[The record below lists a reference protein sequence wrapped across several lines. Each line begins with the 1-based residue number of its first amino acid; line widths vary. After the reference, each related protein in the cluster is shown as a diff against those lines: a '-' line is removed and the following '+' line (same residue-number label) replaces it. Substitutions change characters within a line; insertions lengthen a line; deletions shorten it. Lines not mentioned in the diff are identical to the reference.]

1 MKGVNNSQNSKWNT
15 VLLTLLITAVFFSL
29 ALNTCGQGWDT
40 EKSALANIGSWTWYI
55 ASGKGLLDLGKGFLG
70 LVHIAVKQIYAFIT
84 FLLEPVVEGLLW
96 LVGWSLRL
104 NPTIYPFDKGNPA
117 VSNLTKTILKLL
129 IPFYGILLL
138 LIAIYIVYV
147 SISPS
152 DRALAKSQFNK
163 VLMSMFLVSISP
175 PLFQL
180 LLDIELDMVKT
191 IWNIVED
198 DWSDKVV
205 NGVVVAFLGPQA
217 VILGWLPIIISVI
230 GLAILAFRYLVVQLL
245 AIFFPLSFFL
255 FFFDYTRT
263 LGANLLRTTILWIF
277 MPVAQVLVL
286 AITVIALTGGGV
298 PDHFLAHGLVVLAG
312 MTAFAVSGLMVTG
325 MLKWVGGITAAMGA
339 ARGGTF
345 SGAMLQSVG
354 QIGMGF
360 GPDSIVAGAAQVGY
374 LRAGQTTPGMS
385 GIWGRMWGGVKE
397 TMKPYGEIGRGVS
410 RGYGRGG
417 ILGAVGGFFTGSGR
431 AYGSG
436 MARTGGNI
444 ARGARESYHG
454 YKTGTRVPK
463 HPDKASGGGAGG
475 TGGGGVE
482 GSDVTATTSVPEAPD
497 FRSGG
502 GMGGNVPDEWRYGK
516 GGPTGMKTLHG
527 QDLSYPTRWWS
538 EHIAPMLVDS
548 DAVMRA
554 VDRGTSQGLRGM
566 SLLHYAMELAKTPGA
581 SKMAIAGAFI
591 RGVKGVGFALMP
603 ISPFEPIRQIG
614 AFIVGTSAQLL
625 PPGARWVGYQVGN
638 RMMGMGF
645 RQVHGRSRAGRKLWG
660 IMGRGGIAKKA
671 SSASR
676 TLAEIEDLEK
686 ERLTATGGRLAEIDA
701 RLIKL
706 TKFDGTTANDARRN
720 DVKAHYRAKRD
731 RHVRAISGTL
741 DALREGTDVLNE
753 RDPNYVQ
760 ACLTSLENNYSS
772 KDERQDIFKLV
783 LADSQSLSEGKGYE
797 AHPGTELVRDL
808 ESRVGDKRQEIADA
822 SLGARTFDQVSE
834 KEAWSKIFSEEIVDL
849 NDDNFKKEVS
859 RRKRAGTL
867 SSEAANEWG
876 EKRESLLTH
885 FRAHRIGHRN
895 PETVP
900 MKERE
905 SAQASMSKK
914 DDDEGKLYRAKPLDN
929 AVAFAEMG
937 DYASRAFTA
946 RGLAGYVQLTP
957 EEMAAATPMERI
969 LDPQTGAMSLTMDLE
984 RTESG
989 AMLLNQ
995 EDYSYLRQRMAYE
1008 GGQVE
1013 RVRIE
1018 PILQGYYDKEE
1029 KVTNTQMVNKLRGE
1043 EEALRASGTP
1053 ADIAAAD
1060 VKRDKRHAIVEKQEN
1075 WATDSEGKV
1084 MVRNVATLPES
1095 FESSGTLLD
1104 RNTTYG
1110 TFQSELLHAAEDP
1123 LYQSIGKHGGRNAQ
1137 ISFTDGVKKSRSFDR
1152 DELVQERDA
1161 SGNLV
1166 YGFRVEKKQ
1175 VGETVSEFR
1184 EGAKQRRKAGRHSEA
1199 VDLDYRADRIR
1210 EGRGFIALSD
1220 LAGHYDEKAASGAGK
1235 YNYEGQYTPT
1245 TAGVVHIESPAH
1257 ARKFVENNSTYFGGT
1272 SDTVHLRGAGVL
1284 TENYTMGDTVEV
1296 WDPTTQSRITKT
1308 VDDAFLTERGKQLEA
1323 MKKLGVYIDSDE
1335 ADALVQKELPG
1346 SRVNDFLMRYA
1357 AHAASLPEAMRPKA
1371 IKFDYDW
1378 RDANPYAIEKTTG
1391 TLVLNAGS
1399 KMLQADI
1406 FNGDTPT
1413 GESVIPALG
1422 HEGGHLLVSWAAS
1435 GAGSREQVTTAEDMY
1450 EKIIISGERLDETV
1464 ISGGNAAVARGRTQI
1479 RRSGF
1484 NPTDAG
1490 MAVDE
1495 TLASAVELG
1504 RHSQNQARASPADL
1518 PAAQEEE
1525 LAYIRTQ
1532 TKALQEATNIY
1543 AERAINPKG
1552 SISDNDTANMAQAAA
1567 IAEELERRAQ
1577 GLDAALGTTD
1587 SAAVRAS
1594 VEALTGTASAPDKM
1608 TIDEAFRAAGHD
1620 FSAPSMGGETR
1631 RVFELFTGLQNMVS
1645 TPVAPG
1651 SRVT

>member
-1 MKGVNNSQNSKWNT
+1 LLALSVIV
-15 VLLTLLITAVFFSL
+15 VLFSL
-29 ALNTCGQGWDT
+29 SLNAYSQGWES
-40 EKSALANIGSWTWYI
+40 EKSALGSIVSAVWSWT
-55 ASGKGLLDLGKGFLG
+55 GGLLIKIMN
-70 LVHIAVKQIYAFIT
+70 LVAEQIYAFIT
-84 FLLEPVVEGLLW
+84 FLLEPVVEMLLW

-104 NPTIYPFDKGNPA
+104 NPTIYPFDEGNPA
-117 VSNLTKTILKLL
+117 VSNLIKTMLKLL

-217 VILGWLPIIISVI
+217 PVMGWLPVIISVL
-230 GLAILAFRYLVVQLL
+230 GLAILAVRYLVVQLL

-277 MPVAQVLVL
+277 MPVAQALVL

-354 QIGMGF
+354 QVGMGF

-397 TMKPYGEIGRGVS
+397 TVKPYGEIGRGVS
-410 RGYGRGG
+410 SGYRKAGGIRKLG
-417 ILGAVGGFFTGSGR
+417 ILGAVGGFFTGSAR

-454 YKTGTRVPK
+454 YKTGTRIPK

-475 TGGGGVE
+475 TGGGGGE

-502 GMGGNVPDEWRYGK
+502 GMAGNVPDEWRYGK
-516 GGPTGMKTLHG
+516 GGSTGMKQLHG
-527 QDLSYPTRWWS
+527 RDLSYPTHWWS
-538 EHIAPMLVDS
+538 EHVAPMLVDS
-548 DAVMRA
+548 RAVMRA

-591 RGVKGVGFALMP
+591 RGVRGVGFALMP

-614 AFIVGTSAQLL
+614 AFIVGTSAMLL

-660 IMGRGGIAKKA
+660 ITGRGGIAKKA
-671 SSASR
+671 LNAGK

-701 RLIKL
+701 RLVKL
-706 TKFDGTTANDARRN
+706 TGVDGTAVPANANSGFEGRSDVPGVDGTAVPANVNKRN

-731 RHVRAISGTL
+731 THVRAISGTL
-741 DALREGTDVLNE
+741 DALREGTDILNE

-808 ESRVGDKRQEIADA
+808 QSRVGDKRQEIADA

-834 KEAWSKIFSEEIVDL
+834 QEAWSEIFSEEIFDVD
-849 NDDNFKKEVS
+849 DDKFKKEVS

-867 SSEAANEWG
+867 SSEAAKEWRK
-876 EKRESLLTH
+876 KRESLLTH

-900 MKERE
+900 MKKRE
-905 SAQASMSKK
+905 SAQASKSEE
-914 DDDEGKLYRAKPLDN
+914 DEEEKKLYRAKPLDN
-929 AVAFAEMG
+929 AVAFTEMG
-937 DYASRAFTA
+937 DYASRAFTD
-946 RGLAGYVQLTP
+946 RGLAGYVQLNAQ
-957 EEMAAATPMERI
+957 EIAAATQMERI

-1018 PILQGYYDKEE
+1018 PILRGGAAKKIKEH
-1029 KVTNTQMVNKLRGE
+1029 
-1043 EEALRASGTP
+1043 EAAG
-1053 ADIAAAD
+1053 
-1060 VKRDKRHAIVEKQEN
+1060 RHDEAQRMRENPDN

-1084 MVRNVATLPES
+1084 MVRNVATLPTS
-1095 FESSGTLLD
+1095 FEHSDTLLN

-1137 ISFTDGVKKSRSFDR
+1137 ISFTDGLRRSHSFDR
-1152 DELVQERDA
+1152 DDLVQERDA

-1166 YGFRVEKKQ
+1166 YGFRVKGEQ
-1175 VGETVSEFR
+1175 VGETFSDFR
-1184 EGAKQRRKAGRHSEA
+1184 DEANQRRKAGRHSEA
-1199 VDLDYRADRIR
+1199 VDLDHRADRIR
-1210 EGRGFIALSD
+1210 EGKGFIALSD
-1220 LAGHYDEKAASGAGK
+1220 LAGHYDENAASGAGE
-1235 YNYEGQYTPT
+1235 YTYGGQYTPT

-1296 WDPTTQSRITKT
+1296 WDPATQSRSLPTI

-1335 ADALVQKELPG
+1335 AGALVQKGLSG

-1357 AHAASLPEAMRPKA
+1357 DHAASLPEAMRPKA
-1371 IKFDYDW
+1371 IKFDYDK

-1399 KMLQADI
+1399 KMLQDDI
-1406 FNGDTPT
+1406 SQGDVSPDK
-1413 GESVIPALG
+1413 SVIPALG

-1435 GAGSREQVTTAEDMY
+1435 GTGSRKQVTTAEDMY
-1450 EKIIISGERLDETV
+1450 EKIIISRERLDET
-1464 ISGGNAAVARGRTQI
+1464 IIEGGNAAVASGRAMI

-1495 TLASAVELG
+1495 TLASITELG
-1504 RHSQNQARASPADL
+1504 RHSQNQVKIASNTTLTPAEQT
-1518 PAAQEEE
+1518 AQLEAPRTEE

-1543 AERAINPKG
+1543 AERAINPNG
-1552 SISDNDTANMAQAAA
+1552 SVSDNDTANMAQAAA
-1567 IAEELERRAQ
+1567 IAKELERRAR

-1608 TIDEAFRAAGHD
+1608 TMDEAFRAAGHD

-1631 RVFELFTGLQNMVS
+1631 RVFELYTGLRKMVS

-1651 SRVT
+1651 RRVT